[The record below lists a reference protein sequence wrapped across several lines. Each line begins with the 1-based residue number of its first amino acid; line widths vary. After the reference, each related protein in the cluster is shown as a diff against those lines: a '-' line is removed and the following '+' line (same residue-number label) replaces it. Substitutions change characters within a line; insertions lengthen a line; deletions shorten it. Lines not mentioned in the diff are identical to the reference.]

1 MKQHIQWT
9 LSGAPIS
16 INDEQVSNPSAS
28 DMKPNLNCTLSDQLG
43 VVVSTSSSTD
53 EMIDD
58 GSNGL
63 VDAKTEPSV
72 VKTPIAKRG
81 LSPSTVDTRGG
92 GAPPFRPS
100 DPALCGSRPLVT
112 PYYCR
117 LGDLLCYS
125 CTLYLSTIFCV
136 YAYL

>member
-92 GAPPFRPS
+92 GHRRSGPATLPS
-100 DPALCGSRPLVT
+100 VGAVP
-112 PYYCR
+112 
-117 LGDLLCYS
+117 
-125 CTLYLSTIFCV
+125 
-136 YAYL
+136 

>member
-1 MKQHIQWT
+1 MMSGLKQHIQWT
-9 LSGAPIS
+9 LSGPTIS

-43 VVVSTSSSTD
+43 DGGTSSSTA

-58 GSNGL
+58 GSNAAGL
-63 VDAKTEPSV
+63 VDAKAEPSV

-92 GAPPFRPS
+92 GTAAAAPPPFRPS
-100 DPALCGSRPLVT
+100 DSALCGSRPLVT
-112 PYYCR
+112 PY
-117 LGDLLCYS
+117 
-125 CTLYLSTIFCV
+125 
-136 YAYL
+136 